1 MVSIYKGLDPFD
13 KMDLELIFEI
23 SEEGFNN
30 LFRRNPLIIKC
41 IWLKNNFIF
50 EEINESITF
59 FNDEIS
65 FVIEQLNQYKSLQT
79 TNNHTALL
87 NLLIDTLIE
96 IQHQKKNFYM
106 IN

>member
-41 IWLKNNFIF
+41 IWMKNNFIF
-50 EEINESITF
+50 EEINESRIM
-59 FNDEIS
+59 N
-65 FVIEQLNQYKSLQT
+65 IEQITY
-79 TNNHTALL
+79 
-87 NLLIDTLIE
+87 D
-96 IQHQKKNFYM
+96 
-106 IN
+106 